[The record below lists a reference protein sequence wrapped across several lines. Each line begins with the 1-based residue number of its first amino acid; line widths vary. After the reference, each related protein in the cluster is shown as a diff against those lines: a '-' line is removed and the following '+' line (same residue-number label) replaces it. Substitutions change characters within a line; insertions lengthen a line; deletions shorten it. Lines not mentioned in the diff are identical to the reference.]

1 MLRCVK
7 FVDSTHTTES
17 SSNNNNGSSDG
28 MCHTFGTKTLVSVNM
43 AAPRDLSIAEI
54 RKFMIANGGKVT
66 NHELV
71 KYFKPF
77 LTNPNTKGE
86 CSFVPFRRQ

>member
-1 MLRCVK
+1 
-7 FVDSTHTTES
+7 
-17 SSNNNNGSSDG
+17 
-28 MCHTFGTKTLVSVNM
+28 M

-71 KYFKPF
+71 KHFKQF

-86 CSFVPFRRQ
+86 CSFVLCRRMCSQFHENRMYEFVLF

>member
-1 MLRCVK
+1 
-7 FVDSTHTTES
+7 
-17 SSNNNNGSSDG
+17 
-28 MCHTFGTKTLVSVNM
+28 M

-54 RKFMIANGGKVT
+54 RNFMIANGGRVT

-71 KYFKPF
+71 KHFRHF

-86 CSFVPFRRQ
+86 CSFAAFRSRYHENRGVHFGCFGSVALCQCKVKSSSAMK